1 MFYVNRALRI
11 TELIS
16 VIGIYGFITVVRFIR
31 TLSDIRAGLREA
43 GRVLGGVLWSSKIL
57 RKDE

>member
-1 MFYVNRALRI
+1 MFYVNRVLRI

-16 VIGIYGFITVVRFIR
+16 IIGNYGLIIAVRFIR

-43 GRVLGGVLWSSKIL
+43 ARVLGGVLWSSSPS
-57 RKDE
+57 